1 MFDLCKILGVE
12 EGEDFQVK
20 IFGKWSSYKVERNQ
34 LMYFN
39 YSTDKLKWVLSEVDV
54 NAFVNAEIKRLPFVP
69 KHGQEYWSPA
79 ISITGEVV
87 SVWNRNV
94 YNGDDLFAIKLNI
107 AFKTKEDCDK
117 LGVPLMEQWKKEL
130 GW

>member
-1 MFDLCKILGVE
+1 MFDLCKLLGVE
-12 EGEDFQVK
+12 ENEEFFLNGYKYK
-20 IFGKWSSYKVERNQ
+20 IRENQ
-34 LMYFN
+34 MYSAAN
-39 YSTDKLKWVLSEVDV
+39 PLGVMWAKCEYSLNLLAD
-54 NAFVNAEIKRLPFVP
+54 AEFKRQPFVP

-79 ISITGEVV
+79 ISITGEVI

-94 YNGDDLFAIKLNI
+94 YNGDNLFAIKLNI